1 MAKPQ
6 EIEEIEEKVIL
17 VGVSEQEGD
26 DAEDSVTELAELVK
40 TAGAT
45 VVGTLIQKRE
55 TIHPGTYVG
64 TGKVEEIA
72 LLIAQ
77 TGATGIV
84 CDDELS
90 PAQLR
95 NLENM
100 LDTKVMDRTLIILD
114 IFAARATTSEGKI
127 QVELAQLKYRLSR
140 LSGLGKTMSRL
151 GGGIGTRGPG
161 EKKLEIDRRLIND
174 RIAQLNRE
182 LKEVVKHRE
191 ITRAKRAKSEV
202 PVVAIVGYTN
212 AGKSTLLNHLTD
224 AEVLEEDKL
233 FATLDPTTRMLE
245 LDGHQQVLLT
255 DTVGFIRKLPHH
267 LIEAFKSTLEEAKYA
282 DYIFHVVDASNPQMD
297 KQMHIVYE
305 TLDHLGTNDT
315 RVFKEVAELGETLKK
330 LSDVQGSVTKAEV
343 AMIYDWDSRWAIDIM
358 KGLSQETKNYPK
370 TCIDTYRNLMRFG
383 VDVDVIPSTA
393 DFSDYKFIVAPMLY
407 MLKPNVAER
416 MKTFVENGGHLL
428 ATYLTGYVDEN
439 QLNFLGGFPGDGLKD
454 LFGVISEEI
463 DTLYP
468 SDTNAVHFP
477 DDMVGQVRDYAE
489 VLRVNDARTYA
500 TYESDYYAGMPAVTV
515 KDTGKGSAYYV
526 AARLDN
532 ECMQNL
538 FGRILKRAGVSI
550 KRMPLGVECHT
561 READGKVYTFYLNC
575 SEQEQSVSDVHGYD
589 LITEKQIDGTLKL
602 LKYGVA
608 ILA

>member
-1 MAKPQ
+1 MAETYENEQ
-6 EIEEIEEKVIL
+6 IEEKVIL
-17 VGVSEQEGD
+17 VGISEQDGD
-26 DAEDSVTELAELVK
+26 DAEDSLAELAELVK
-40 TAGAT
+40 TAGAV

-64 TGKVEEIA
+64 TGKVDEIA
-72 LLIAQ
+72 QLLAA

-90 PAQLR
+90 PAQMK
-95 NLENM
+95 NLESI
-100 LDTKVMDRTLIILD
+100 LATKVMDRMLIILD

-140 LSGLGKTMSRL
+140 LSGLGKSMSRL

-182 LKEVVKHRE
+182 LKEVVKHRD
-191 ITRAKRAKSEV
+191 ITRAKREKNDV

-305 TLDHLGTNDT
+305 TLDRLGVKNKKI
-315 RVFKEVAELGETLKK
+315 VTLFNKMDQRMDDEP
-330 LSDVQGSVTKAEV
+330 LQDFRADHIL
-343 AMIYDWDSRWAIDIM
+343 MISAARNE
-358 KGLSQETKNYPK
+358 GLDKIKDLLQEMLREDKVY
-370 TCIDTYRNLMRFG
+370 IER
-383 VDVDVIPSTA
+383 VIPYA
-393 DFSDYKFIVAPMLY
+393 QAGII
-407 MLKPNVAER
+407 
-416 MKTFVENGGHLL
+416 
-428 ATYLTGYVDEN
+428 
-439 QLNFLGGFPGDGLKD
+439 QLVREKGEL
-454 LFGVISEEI
+454 VSEEYVPEGI
-463 DTLYP
+463 AIKAYVP
-468 SDTNAVHFP
+468 
-477 DDMVGQVRDYAE
+477 ME
-489 VLRVNDARTYA
+489 VY
-500 TYESDYYAGMPAVTV
+500 
-515 KDTGKGSAYYV
+515 GK
-526 AARLDN
+526 LPN
-532 ECMQNL
+532 
-538 FGRILKRAGVSI
+538 
-550 KRMPLGVECHT
+550 
-561 READGKVYTFYLNC
+561 
-575 SEQEQSVSDVHGYD
+575 
-589 LITEKQIDGTLKL
+589 
-602 LKYGVA
+602 
-608 ILA
+608 

>member
-72 LLIAQ
+72 QLIAQ

-305 TLDHLGTNDT
+305 ILDHLGVKNKKM
-315 RVFKEVAELGETLKK
+315 VTLFNKMDQRTEEEP
-330 LSDVQGSVTKAEV
+330 LQDFRADHILQISAANNQGLDEIKA
-343 AMIYDWDSRWAIDIM
+343 
-358 KGLSQETKNYPK
+358 LLQEMLREDKVY
-370 TCIDTYRNLMRFG
+370 IER
-383 VDVDVIPSTA
+383 VIPYA
-393 DFSDYKFIVAPMLY
+393 QAGII
-407 MLKPNVAER
+407 
-416 MKTFVENGGHLL
+416 
-428 ATYLTGYVDEN
+428 
-439 QLNFLGGFPGDGLKD
+439 QLVREKGEL
-454 LFGVISEEI
+454 VSEEYVPEGI
-463 DTLYP
+463 EIKAYVP
-468 SDTNAVHFP
+468 
-477 DDMVGQVRDYAE
+477 ME
-489 VLRVNDARTYA
+489 VY
-500 TYESDYYAGMPAVTV
+500 
-515 KDTGKGSAYYV
+515 GK
-526 AARLDN
+526 L
-532 ECMQNL
+532 
-538 FGRILKRAGVSI
+538 
-550 KRMPLGVECHT
+550 
-561 READGKVYTFYLNC
+561 
-575 SEQEQSVSDVHGYD
+575 
-589 LITEKQIDGTLKL
+589 
-602 LKYGVA
+602 
-608 ILA
+608 

>member
-72 LLIAQ
+72 QLIAQ

-90 PAQLR
+90 LAQLR

-305 TLDHLGTNDT
+305 TLDHLGVKNKKM
-315 RVFKEVAELGETLKK
+315 VTLFNKMDQRTEEEP
-330 LSDVQGSVTKAEV
+330 LQDFRADHILQISAANNQGLDEIKA
-343 AMIYDWDSRWAIDIM
+343 
-358 KGLSQETKNYPK
+358 LLQEMLREDKVY
-370 TCIDTYRNLMRFG
+370 IER
-383 VDVDVIPSTA
+383 VIPYA
-393 DFSDYKFIVAPMLY
+393 QAGII
-407 MLKPNVAER
+407 
-416 MKTFVENGGHLL
+416 
-428 ATYLTGYVDEN
+428 
-439 QLNFLGGFPGDGLKD
+439 QLVREKGEL
-454 LFGVISEEI
+454 VSEEYVPEGI
-463 DTLYP
+463 EIKAYVP
-468 SDTNAVHFP
+468 
-477 DDMVGQVRDYAE
+477 ME
-489 VLRVNDARTYA
+489 VY
-500 TYESDYYAGMPAVTV
+500 
-515 KDTGKGSAYYV
+515 GK
-526 AARLDN
+526 L
-532 ECMQNL
+532 
-538 FGRILKRAGVSI
+538 
-550 KRMPLGVECHT
+550 
-561 READGKVYTFYLNC
+561 
-575 SEQEQSVSDVHGYD
+575 
-589 LITEKQIDGTLKL
+589 
-602 LKYGVA
+602 
-608 ILA
+608 

>member
-1 MAKPQ
+1 MAETYENEQ
-6 EIEEIEEKVIL
+6 IEEKVIL
-17 VGVSEQEGD
+17 VGISEQDGD
-26 DAEDSVTELAELVK
+26 DAEDSLAELAELVK
-40 TAGAT
+40 TAGAV

-64 TGKVEEIA
+64 TGKVDEIA
-72 LLIAQ
+72 QLLAA

-90 PAQLR
+90 PAQMK
-95 NLENM
+95 NLESI
-100 LDTKVMDRTLIILD
+100 LATKVMDRTLIILD

-140 LSGLGKTMSRL
+140 LSGLGKSMSRL

-182 LKEVVKHRE
+182 LKEVVKHRD
-191 ITRAKRAKSEV
+191 ITRAKREKNDV

-305 TLDHLGTNDT
+305 TLDRLGVKNKKI
-315 RVFKEVAELGETLKK
+315 VTLFNKMDQRTEEEP
-330 LSDVQGSVTKAEV
+330 LQDFRADHIL
-343 AMIYDWDSRWAIDIM
+343 MISAARNE
-358 KGLSQETKNYPK
+358 GLDKIKDLLQEILREDKVY
-370 TCIDTYRNLMRFG
+370 IER
-383 VDVDVIPSTA
+383 VIPYA
-393 DFSDYKFIVAPMLY
+393 QAGII
-407 MLKPNVAER
+407 
-416 MKTFVENGGHLL
+416 
-428 ATYLTGYVDEN
+428 
-439 QLNFLGGFPGDGLKD
+439 QLVREKGEL
-454 LFGVISEEI
+454 VSEEYVPEGI
-463 DTLYP
+463 AIKAYVP
-468 SDTNAVHFP
+468 
-477 DDMVGQVRDYAE
+477 ME
-489 VLRVNDARTYA
+489 VY
-500 TYESDYYAGMPAVTV
+500 
-515 KDTGKGSAYYV
+515 GK
-526 AARLDN
+526 LPN
-532 ECMQNL
+532 
-538 FGRILKRAGVSI
+538 
-550 KRMPLGVECHT
+550 
-561 READGKVYTFYLNC
+561 
-575 SEQEQSVSDVHGYD
+575 
-589 LITEKQIDGTLKL
+589 
-602 LKYGVA
+602 
-608 ILA
+608 

>member
-1 MAKPQ
+1 MAETYENEQ
-6 EIEEIEEKVIL
+6 IEEKVIL
-17 VGVSEQEGD
+17 VGISEQDGD
-26 DAEDSVTELAELVK
+26 DAEDSLAELAELVK
-40 TAGAT
+40 TAGAV

-64 TGKVEEIA
+64 TGKVDEIA
-72 LLIAQ
+72 QLLAA

-90 PAQLR
+90 PAQMK
-95 NLENM
+95 NLESI
-100 LDTKVMDRTLIILD
+100 LATKVMDRTLIILD

-140 LSGLGKTMSRL
+140 LSGLGKSMSRL

-182 LKEVVKHRE
+182 LKEVVKHRD
-191 ITRAKRAKSEV
+191 ITRAKREKNDV

-305 TLDHLGTNDT
+305 TLDRLGVKNKKI
-315 RVFKEVAELGETLKK
+315 VTLFNKMDQRTEEEP
-330 LSDVQGSVTKAEV
+330 LQDFRADHIL
-343 AMIYDWDSRWAIDIM
+343 MISAARNE
-358 KGLSQETKNYPK
+358 GLDKIKDLLQEMLREDKVY
-370 TCIDTYRNLMRFG
+370 IER
-383 VDVDVIPSTA
+383 VIPYA
-393 DFSDYKFIVAPMLY
+393 QAGII
-407 MLKPNVAER
+407 
-416 MKTFVENGGHLL
+416 
-428 ATYLTGYVDEN
+428 
-439 QLNFLGGFPGDGLKD
+439 QLVREKGEL
-454 LFGVISEEI
+454 VSEEYVPEGI
-463 DTLYP
+463 AIKAYVP
-468 SDTNAVHFP
+468 I
-477 DDMVGQVRDYAE
+477 E
-489 VLRVNDARTYA
+489 VY
-500 TYESDYYAGMPAVTV
+500 
-515 KDTGKGSAYYV
+515 GK
-526 AARLDN
+526 LPN
-532 ECMQNL
+532 
-538 FGRILKRAGVSI
+538 
-550 KRMPLGVECHT
+550 
-561 READGKVYTFYLNC
+561 
-575 SEQEQSVSDVHGYD
+575 
-589 LITEKQIDGTLKL
+589 
-602 LKYGVA
+602 
-608 ILA
+608 

>member
-72 LLIAQ
+72 QLIAQ

-305 TLDHLGTNDT
+305 TLDHLGVKNKKM
-315 RVFKEVAELGETLKK
+315 VTLFNKMDQSTEEEP
-330 LSDVQGSVTKAEV
+330 LQDFRADHILQISAANNQGLDEIKS
-343 AMIYDWDSRWAIDIM
+343 
-358 KGLSQETKNYPK
+358 LLQEMLREDKVY
-370 TCIDTYRNLMRFG
+370 IER
-383 VDVDVIPSTA
+383 VIPYA
-393 DFSDYKFIVAPMLY
+393 QAGII
-407 MLKPNVAER
+407 
-416 MKTFVENGGHLL
+416 
-428 ATYLTGYVDEN
+428 
-439 QLNFLGGFPGDGLKD
+439 QLVREKGEL
-454 LFGVISEEI
+454 VSEEYI
-463 DTLYP
+463 PEGIEIKAYVP
-468 SDTNAVHFP
+468 
-477 DDMVGQVRDYAE
+477 ME
-489 VLRVNDARTYA
+489 VY
-500 TYESDYYAGMPAVTV
+500 
-515 KDTGKGSAYYV
+515 GK
-526 AARLDN
+526 L
-532 ECMQNL
+532 
-538 FGRILKRAGVSI
+538 
-550 KRMPLGVECHT
+550 
-561 READGKVYTFYLNC
+561 
-575 SEQEQSVSDVHGYD
+575 
-589 LITEKQIDGTLKL
+589 
-602 LKYGVA
+602 
-608 ILA
+608 

>member
-1 MAKPQ
+1 MAETYENEQ
-6 EIEEIEEKVIL
+6 IEEKVIL
-17 VGVSEQEGD
+17 VGISEQDGD
-26 DAEDSVTELAELVK
+26 DAEDSLAELAELVK
-40 TAGAT
+40 TAGAV

-64 TGKVEEIA
+64 TGKVDEIA
-72 LLIAQ
+72 QLLVA

-90 PAQLR
+90 PAQMK
-95 NLENM
+95 NLESI
-100 LDTKVMDRTLIILD
+100 LATKVMDRTLIILD

-140 LSGLGKTMSRL
+140 LSGLGKSMSRL

-182 LKEVVKHRE
+182 LKEVVKHRD
-191 ITRAKRAKSEV
+191 ITRAKREKNDV

-305 TLDHLGTNDT
+305 TLDRLGVKNKKI
-315 RVFKEVAELGETLKK
+315 VTLFNKMDQRTEEEP
-330 LSDVQGSVTKAEV
+330 LQDFRADHIL
-343 AMIYDWDSRWAIDIM
+343 MISAARNE
-358 KGLSQETKNYPK
+358 GLDKIKDLLQEMLREDKVY
-370 TCIDTYRNLMRFG
+370 IER
-383 VDVDVIPSTA
+383 VIPYA
-393 DFSDYKFIVAPMLY
+393 QARII
-407 MLKPNVAER
+407 
-416 MKTFVENGGHLL
+416 
-428 ATYLTGYVDEN
+428 
-439 QLNFLGGFPGDGLKD
+439 QLVREKGEL
-454 LFGVISEEI
+454 VSEEYVPEGI
-463 DTLYP
+463 AIKAYVP
-468 SDTNAVHFP
+468 I
-477 DDMVGQVRDYAE
+477 E
-489 VLRVNDARTYA
+489 VY
-500 TYESDYYAGMPAVTV
+500 
-515 KDTGKGSAYYV
+515 GK
-526 AARLDN
+526 LPN
-532 ECMQNL
+532 
-538 FGRILKRAGVSI
+538 
-550 KRMPLGVECHT
+550 
-561 READGKVYTFYLNC
+561 
-575 SEQEQSVSDVHGYD
+575 
-589 LITEKQIDGTLKL
+589 
-602 LKYGVA
+602 
-608 ILA
+608 

>member
-72 LLIAQ
+72 QLIAQ

-305 TLDHLGTNDT
+305 TLDHLGVKNKKM
-315 RVFKEVAELGETLKK
+315 VTLFNKMDQRTEEEP
-330 LSDVQGSVTKAEV
+330 LQDFRADHILQISAANNQGLDEIKA
-343 AMIYDWDSRWAIDIM
+343 
-358 KGLSQETKNYPK
+358 LLQEM
-370 TCIDTYRNLMRFG
+370 MREDK
-383 VDVDVIPSTA
+383 VYIERVIPYA
-393 DFSDYKFIVAPMLY
+393 QAGII
-407 MLKPNVAER
+407 
-416 MKTFVENGGHLL
+416 
-428 ATYLTGYVDEN
+428 
-439 QLNFLGGFPGDGLKD
+439 QLVREKGEL
-454 LFGVISEEI
+454 VSEEYVPEGI
-463 DTLYP
+463 EIKAYVP
-468 SDTNAVHFP
+468 
-477 DDMVGQVRDYAE
+477 ME
-489 VLRVNDARTYA
+489 VY
-500 TYESDYYAGMPAVTV
+500 
-515 KDTGKGSAYYV
+515 GK
-526 AARLDN
+526 L
-532 ECMQNL
+532 
-538 FGRILKRAGVSI
+538 
-550 KRMPLGVECHT
+550 
-561 READGKVYTFYLNC
+561 
-575 SEQEQSVSDVHGYD
+575 
-589 LITEKQIDGTLKL
+589 
-602 LKYGVA
+602 
-608 ILA
+608 

>member
-72 LLIAQ
+72 QLIAQ

-305 TLDHLGTNDT
+305 TLDHLGVKNKKI
-315 RVFKEVAELGETLKK
+315 VTLFNKMDQRTEEEP
-330 LSDVQGSVTKAEV
+330 LQDFRADHILQISAANNQGLDEIKA
-343 AMIYDWDSRWAIDIM
+343 
-358 KGLSQETKNYPK
+358 LLQEMLREDKVY
-370 TCIDTYRNLMRFG
+370 IER
-383 VDVDVIPSTA
+383 VIPYA
-393 DFSDYKFIVAPMLY
+393 QAGII
-407 MLKPNVAER
+407 
-416 MKTFVENGGHLL
+416 
-428 ATYLTGYVDEN
+428 
-439 QLNFLGGFPGDGLKD
+439 QLVREKGEL
-454 LFGVISEEI
+454 VSEEYVPEGI
-463 DTLYP
+463 EIKAYVP
-468 SDTNAVHFP
+468 
-477 DDMVGQVRDYAE
+477 ME
-489 VLRVNDARTYA
+489 VY
-500 TYESDYYAGMPAVTV
+500 
-515 KDTGKGSAYYV
+515 GK
-526 AARLDN
+526 L
-532 ECMQNL
+532 
-538 FGRILKRAGVSI
+538 
-550 KRMPLGVECHT
+550 
-561 READGKVYTFYLNC
+561 
-575 SEQEQSVSDVHGYD
+575 
-589 LITEKQIDGTLKL
+589 
-602 LKYGVA
+602 
-608 ILA
+608 